1 MLEGEGSIKAEQLAS
16 AVDQRDGGDSSDAA
30 AVAGEL
36 SAEAAIEA
44 DLKPTKAAGAA
55 AAAISLAGGSRT
67 EAAKL
72 AAGVAG
78 RAALEE
84 GLPPTAAAEAAVRAT
99 QEVKRPESQAAFA
112 ADVGHSVASVYAT
125 AGAAPEVAAKAAEEA
140 VRGSGGDRRQAALLG
155 GQAASAA
162 ALSRGEE
169 LADLGRDVLKSAL
182 LTGATNAEAGELA
195 DAAQDA
201 AVASRGIRSAQQL
214 EDGRAAVDAMLVSDG
229 TPTQHN
235 HLVQHT
241 RRGQQQQQ
249 QQQQLEP
256 ITVQSV
262 DTQVMKILKQA
273 ATRRRAR
280 QEHSLRPL
288 MTTAAPVEASH
299 DEDPA
304 GGVVNGVQ
312 KAGEAIVS
320 VGSATRQAGENAA
333 TRLAE
338 AGESAR
344 EAGEAAVWAV
354 GDAAR
359 SHITKN
365 IEARGE
371 NKAAARTIREI
382 VAKAMDQ
389 RKDTGSEDAS
399 AVSKPHHAGCHEAV
413 KLRLDTSPQ
422 QTGEDAAA
430 AARGAGQNQAEVAKA
445 AGVAAGEMA
454 VAEGL
459 LPDQAA
465 GIAWDSARK
474 AGGTKRE
481 AIIAAAEVAGHAAA
495 AKGETP
501 AMVAKVTAK
510 AVKAAGG
517 CQADVANAAGIAADK
532 VAKARGVAPRVAE
545 RIADEAAAAATASAK
560 PNVQVQQ
567 HRHSD
572 GGRYRA
578 RFRAP
583 PHAKDGGTKAFV
595 RAVGRAAARA
605 AASEELSVAKA
616 ARVIANAVYAAGGD
630 GDDVAVTVGASI
642 GSAGARA
649 RITPLHAAQAAR
661 KLFEMEGGTHTQA
674 ALAAG
679 SAATEAAI
687 LQRQSERHIVQEATR
702 SAEEAG
708 GSQMVVANVAGAA
721 AEQAADSQVDEQRK
735 RPAAA
740 LAAHAGHTAQRNH
753 RMLHALPLKTWHM
766 AQARPDGIA
775 GHAHAEESVRRE
787 ARRVAQKADREAQEA
802 VDAEADA
809 RHVKE
814 EADAKLKL
822 AAADEAKAAALIH
835 QVEKADLQGT
845 GCRSKSTQDVVDIS
859 VKMSEE
865 AERDAIQKLQEVTKA
880 GERQVLQA
888 FNSAEVG

>member
-1 MLEGEGSIKAEQLAS
+1 MHCLYFGLLLAIHVS
-16 AVDQRDGGDSSDAA
+16 SLRVDDDADEDVSEAHVGRHGCGGR
-30 AVAGEL
+30 GN
-36 SAEAAIEA
+36 
-44 DLKPTKAAGAA
+44 
-55 AAAISLAGGSRT
+55 ISPRRHPLHRPGGCGLITDPDLAGGLTFGGGSH
-67 EAAKL
+67 
-72 AAGVAG
+72 V
-78 RAALEE
+78 
-84 GLPPTAAAEAAVRAT
+84 AAVR
-99 QEVKRPESQAAFA
+99 
-112 ADVGHSVASVYAT
+112 
-125 AGAAPEVAAKAAEEA
+125 
-140 VRGSGGDRRQAALLG
+140 RQ
-155 GQAASAA
+155 
-162 ALSRGEE
+162 R
-169 LADLGRDVLKSAL
+169 
-182 LTGATNAEAGELA
+182 
-195 DAAQDA
+195 
-201 AVASRGIRSAQQL
+201 
-214 EDGRAAVDAMLVSDG
+214 EDGPDR
-229 TPTQHN
+229 
-235 HLVQHT
+235 
-241 RRGQQQQQ
+241 
-249 QQQQLEP
+249 
-256 ITVQSV
+256 
-262 DTQVMKILKQA
+262 
-273 ATRRRAR
+273 
-280 QEHSLRPL
+280 
-288 MTTAAPVEASH
+288 TTAAPVEASH

-661 KLFEMEGGTHTQA
+661 KLFEMEGGTHI
-674 ALAAG
+674 
-679 SAATEAAI
+679 S
-687 LQRQSERHIVQEATR
+687 SEVEATCWLLSRLFSCTR
-702 SAEEAG
+702 SLRGRSQRCVRVVSTEGGHTLCRRSRRFPDGRGECCRSCGGAG
-708 GSQMVVANVAGAA
+708 CRLTGGRTAQAPCCSTCCACWTHGAA
-721 AEQAADSQVDEQRK
+721 EPSHVACFTSEDVAHGPGQTRWYR
-735 RPAAA
+735 RPCTC
-740 LAAHAGHTAQRNH
+740 GGKCTA
-753 RMLHALPLKTWHM
+753 
-766 AQARPDGIA
+766 
-775 GHAHAEESVRRE
+775 
-787 ARRVAQKADREAQEA
+787 
-802 VDAEADA
+802 
-809 RHVKE
+809 
-814 EADAKLKL
+814 
-822 AAADEAKAAALIH
+822 
-835 QVEKADLQGT
+835 
-845 GCRSKSTQDVVDIS
+845 
-859 VKMSEE
+859 
-865 AERDAIQKLQEVTKA
+865 
-880 GERQVLQA
+880 
-888 FNSAEVG
+888 